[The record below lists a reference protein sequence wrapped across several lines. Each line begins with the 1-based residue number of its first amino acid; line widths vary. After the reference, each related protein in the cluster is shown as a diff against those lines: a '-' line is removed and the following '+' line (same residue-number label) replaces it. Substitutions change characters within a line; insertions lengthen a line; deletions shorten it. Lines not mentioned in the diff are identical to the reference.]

1 MIDHTTKHL
10 LLAYAL
16 QVGLT
21 QRDLVSYGPKALEMS
36 LEEWIASSVIK
47 EERKE
52 NIRAN
57 MMTISIQMIEDVV
70 AK

>member
-1 MIDHTTKHL
+1 MSDHNQKHL

-21 QRDLVSYGPKALEMS
+21 QRDLISYSSKVFEVS
-36 LEEWIASSVIK
+36 LEEWIVSSTIK

-57 MMTISIQMIEDVV
+57 IVNVSIQMIED
-70 AK
+70 ALKK